1 MFSHGL
7 VFKSSFFRDYR
18 LGPLNSDSGSL
29 RTGSGSYGVPRREE
43 ATLQGSADCS
53 SAYRLTLRRFG
64 AERRRWTFRLTV
76 KGTASS
82 PSYGGVA
89 VVGSARRW
97 KSIGCY
103 KCGGQRT
110 TLGISSILSRR
121 SQASNMGQLLR
132 LGSLYLKSHLTA
144 QKRFLL

>member
-1 MFSHGL
+1 
-7 VFKSSFFRDYR
+7 
-18 LGPLNSDSGSL
+18 
-29 RTGSGSYGVPRREE
+29 E

-144 QKRFLL
+144 QKRSFWLVLLPSNIPTGGLFGFFSPPPPVLQGSFLSPNSTW